1 MRDRQESIK
10 EAIDVTKK
18 VVDEIMESGPTLGAG
33 AAVKVAG
40 KIPKVLKAAKAT
52 KAAGQAAKAA
62 KGGKVAKVL
71 QSGGQRLNPKTLKAF
86 NLSKEQG
93 RNAIHSLK
101 EGKNLPNDF
110 HGKIMSNG
118 DYLHPSTGEWLGNIF
133 DHVY

>member
-1 MRDRQESIK
+1 MLGSLLT
-10 EAIDVTKK
+10 EAVLLVAPSPKATIAAGISKK
-18 VVDEIMESGPTLGAG
+18 LG
-33 AAVKVAG
+33 
-40 KIPKVLKAAKAT
+40 KAAQRVART
-52 KAAGQAAKAA
+52 
-62 KGGKVAKVL
+62 GKVGKVL
-71 QSGGQRLNPKTLKAF
+71 QSGGQRLNPKTLKAL